1 MKLCVIGGGTH
12 SNVVI
17 DVAEHVG
24 YNEFYI
30 FDDKKLT
37 FKSYSNKKYIGNIN
51 KINNYQ
57 ELDCFIAIG
66 NNLIRKKL
74 FNLCK
79 EKKNKIISLIHPNAY
94 VSKSSKVGIGSIL
107 MPNTVINANSHIKN
121 CCIINTGSTI
131 DHDCIISNFTH
142 IAPGVNIAGN
152 VKVGSETFVGIGS
165 KIINNIS
172 IRSKSFITAGTII
185 KKNL

>member
-17 DVAEHVG
+17 DVAEQVG
-24 YNEFYI
+24 YTEFYI
-30 FDDKKLT
+30 FDDKKLS
-37 FKSYSNKKYIGNIN
+37 FKSNSNKKYIGNIN
-51 KINNYQ
+51 KINHYKK
-57 ELDCFIAIG
+57 LDCFIAIG
-66 NNLIRKKL
+66 NNLIRKKF
-74 FNLCK
+74 FNFCK
-79 EKKNKIISLIHPNAY
+79 ERKNKLISLIHPNVY
-94 VSKSSKVGIGSIL
+94 ISKSSKIGTGTIL
-107 MPNTVINANSHIKN
+107 MPNAVINANSHIKN

-131 DHDCIISNFTH
+131 DHDCVISNFTH

-152 VKVGSETFVGIGS
+152 VKVGAETFIGIGS

-172 IRSKSFITAGTII
+172 IRSKSFISAGSII